1 MYLSL
6 GPARLLFWVTG
17 DCFVEMSVG
26 REGRQGRAGL
36 MLGITGC
43 LGFAFFW
50 LRAEENL
57 LFQIVSRKGAKLP
70 AKKVKSTTYYNSSN
84 WLGKEVLI
92 LITQFRL
99 ISNTFRRNKTS
110 ILLITIVVYLRIV
123 RGLWTDFSYRPAG
136 CEDEQNVCGPCGWK
150 SGQDF
155 SRWRL
160 IWIVFNCH
168 EVPIEEYLRK

>member
-17 DCFVEMSVG
+17 DCLLDKSCGRVG
-26 REGRQGRAGL
+26 RRGRAGL

-70 AKKVKSTTYYNSSN
+70 AK
-84 WLGKEVLI
+84 
-92 LITQFRL
+92 
-99 ISNTFRRNKTS
+99 
-110 ILLITIVVYLRIV
+110 
-123 RGLWTDFSYRPAG
+123 
-136 CEDEQNVCGPCGWK
+136 
-150 SGQDF
+150 
-155 SRWRL
+155 
-160 IWIVFNCH
+160 
-168 EVPIEEYLRK
+168 